1 VLDWAAPRRLGFSH
15 VISLGDMA
23 DVDFGDMLD
32 YLAADRATSA
42 ILLYVEGLKEAR
54 KFMSA
59 ARAAARA
66 KPVLVVKVGRFAEAA
81 RAATSHTG
89 ALAGSD
95 AVYEAAFRRAGMLR
109 VSDMIELFD
118 AVETLAL
125 TERQRGERLAIVA
138 NGGGPGVLATDE
150 LIGLGGKLAKLTPA
164 TLARLDS
171 VLPRTWSRSN
181 PIDIIGD
188 ADGRRYSDALSV
200 LFDDEGIDAILM
212 LNCPT
217 ALAEPAEVAKSVT
230 AVVAEA
236 KRNKRL
242 IGRNVLTAWLGE
254 HSAAPARRCF
264 DEARIAAYDTPN
276 NALRGFMHR
285 VNYRRHQELLMET
298 PAARPD
304 NSEPDP
310 PTVRPII
317 AHALDTGRTWLE
329 ADEVGKVLVAYG
341 IPFATPRVA
350 ANPDTAASAAAALG
364 FPVALK
370 ICSPELTH
378 KSDVGGVRL
387 DLKSAEEVRAEAA
400 AMHRRL
406 LVRQPAARLNG
417 FLVQPMVR
425 RPRAL
430 ELIVGL
436 LDDPV
441 FGPVV
446 MFGHG
451 GTAVEVRPVRP
462 EDEPLLLG
470 LTQHM
475 SADDMRLRFFAPMK
489 GISHSLAAR
498 LSQIDYDREMALI
511 AEPEYGSA
519 VLGEARFAADPDNRR
534 AEFAVAV
541 CSEMKRRGLGRML
554 MMQLIEVAR
563 QRGIAV
569 LFGDVLR
576 GNEAML
582 GLARTLGFTTDSH
595 GDDVGTLR
603 IALTL
608 SRP

>member
-1 VLDWAAPRRLGFSH
+1 
-15 VISLGDMA
+15 
-23 DVDFGDMLD
+23 
-32 YLAADRATSA
+32 
-42 ILLYVEGLKEAR
+42 
-54 KFMSA
+54 
-59 ARAAARA
+59 
-66 KPVLVVKVGRFAEAA
+66 
-81 RAATSHTG
+81 
-89 ALAGSD
+89 
-95 AVYEAAFRRAGMLR
+95 
-109 VSDMIELFD
+109 
-118 AVETLAL
+118 
-125 TERQRGERLAIVA
+125 
-138 NGGGPGVLATDE
+138 
-150 LIGLGGKLAKLTPA
+150 
-164 TLARLDS
+164 
-171 VLPRTWSRSN
+171 
-181 PIDIIGD
+181 
-188 ADGRRYSDALSV
+188 
-200 LFDDEGIDAILM
+200 
-212 LNCPT
+212 
-217 ALAEPAEVAKSVT
+217 
-230 AVVAEA
+230 
-236 KRNKRL
+236 
-242 IGRNVLTAWLGE
+242 
-254 HSAAPARRCF
+254 
-264 DEARIAAYDTPN
+264 
-276 NALRGFMHR
+276 
-285 VNYRRHQELLMET
+285 
-298 PAARPD
+298 
-304 NSEPDP
+304 
-310 PTVRPII
+310 
-317 AHALDTGRTWLE
+317 
-329 ADEVGKVLVAYG
+329 
-341 IPFATPRVA
+341 
-350 ANPDTAASAAAALG
+350 
-364 FPVALK
+364 
-370 ICSPELTH
+370 
-378 KSDVGGVRL
+378 
-387 DLKSAEEVRAEAA
+387 
-400 AMHRRL
+400 MHRRL